1 MQIAT
6 RVNMMTSTMDRLA
19 ARAGALAVCLLL
31 AAASFANAQE
41 TQIGLRSGLNLSTF
55 RGDTDLEQELDA
67 GGLERRSDFHLGL
80 FATFGVN
87 EQFALQ
93 PEILYTRKGSSLEGE
108 IETVRAGTA
117 RVSADFDFD
126 YLQVPV
132 LAKFRIPT
140 GSAVTPVLYAGPSLA
155 YSLNANADG
164 EVTVDGQTEPIDDGI
179 EEESVSDFTF
189 GGVIGGGIQYA
200 LDTGGRLSLD
210 FRYGT
215 DLTDINSEDEGEDD
229 VSLYNESITVSLGFS
244 IPL

>member
-1 MQIAT
+1 MHITT
-6 RVNMMTSTMDRLA
+6 RTRERGSMMDRLA
-19 ARAGALAVCLLL
+19 ARVSALAVCLLL
-31 AAASFANAQE
+31 ATAPFANAQE
-41 TQIGLRSGLNLSTF
+41 TQLGLRSGLNLSTF
-55 RGDTDLEQELDA
+55 RGDTNLEQELDT

-80 FATFGVN
+80 FATFGIN

-93 PEILYTRKGSSLEGE
+93 PEILYARKGSSLEGE

-164 EVTVDGQTEPIDDGI
+164 EVTIDGQTEPINDGI
-179 EEESVSDFTF
+179 EEENVSDFTF
-189 GGVIGGGIQYA
+189 GGVVGGGIQYA

-215 DLTDINSEDEGEDD
+215 DLTDINSEGEGDGD
-229 VSLYNESITVSLGFS
+229 VSLYNETITVSLGFS